1 MTPTVALLALAQA
14 ATVICGFF
22 GLSLVLRHHGY
33 PGEPFQ
39 AGSNFVIYHW
49 SYLTLFLRRFG
60 MCLLLVPV
68 VWIVFAVISE
78 RRARFVLPHGL
89 WLVVGTIIP
98 FTIIM
103 TFFYAIFHP
112 CIAVPN

>member
-1 MTPTVALLALAQA
+1 MSRIVALLALAQA

-22 GLSLVLRHHGY
+22 GLAIVLRQHGY
-33 PGEPFQ
+33 PGEPSQ

-49 SYLTLFLRRFG
+49 NYMTLFLRHLG
-60 MCLLLVPV
+60 MILLVVPLA
-68 VWIVFAVISE
+68 WTVFAVISE
-78 RRARFVLPHGL
+78 RRATFVLPHGL

-112 CIAVPN
+112 CVAVPN